1 VTIVRFR
8 LNRDGS
14 LAGAP
19 TCTQQSGETASNAT
33 QVGLHC
39 ERAIRAVRLAA
50 PFDLPE
56 QFYDKWKLINS
67 RFDRRL

>member
-1 VTIVRFR
+1 
-8 LNRDGS
+8 
-14 LAGAP
+14 
-19 TCTQQSGETASNAT
+19 
-33 QVGLHC
+33 
-39 ERAIRAVRLAA
+39 VRLAA